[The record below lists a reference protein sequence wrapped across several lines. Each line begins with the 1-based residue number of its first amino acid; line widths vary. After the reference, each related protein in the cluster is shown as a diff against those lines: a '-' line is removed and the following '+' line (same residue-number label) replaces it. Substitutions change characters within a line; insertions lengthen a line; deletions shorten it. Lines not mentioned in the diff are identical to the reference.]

1 MIIYADVIFI
11 ENILMNYIILYTCAK
26 GLKIKIR
33 NIRLI
38 ISSLIGS
45 IYVIA
50 ILFSKIDILQGVFCK
65 ILLSLIMIII
75 AFNPKEE
82 KKGIIYFIMFY
93 VISFVFGGT
102 SFALM
107 YFINPKNIIVNNG
120 TFIRILSL

>member
-11 ENILMNYIILYTCAK
+11 ENILMNYIILYTSAK

-33 NIRLI
+33 SIRLI

-50 ILFSKIDILQGVFCK
+50 IIFLKTDILELVFCK
-65 ILLSLIMIII
+65 ILLSLIMIIV
-75 AFNPKEE
+75 AYNPRKI
-82 KKGIIYFIMFY
+82 KKGLIYLVMFY
-93 VISFVFGGT
+93 VISFAFGGT

-120 TFIRILSL
+120 MYIRLLSL